1 MAQLATLN
9 IRLPETLKQHGY
21 EVLRRSGVSPSD
33 AVRQLFEYL
42 EREQK
47 LPADIFDSADDSSAD
62 HRRNLLKSLVGIVPA
77 DYSLAEARQD
87 RLAARGM

>member
-1 MAQLATLN
+1 MAQVATLN

-21 EVLRRSGVSPSD
+21 EVLRKSGVSTSD

-47 LPADIFDSADDSSAD
+47 LPADVFGTETPSPTDS
-62 HRRNLLKSLVGIVPA
+62 RRVLLQSLVGVVPA
-77 DYSLAEARQD
+77 GYSLDKARQD

>member
-21 EVLRRSGVSPSD
+21 EVLRKAGVSPSD

-47 LPADIFDSADDSSAD
+47 LPVDVFGESDCSPIDDC
-62 HRRNLLKSLVGIVPA
+62 RLLLRSLIGVVPA
-77 DYSLAEARQD
+77 DYGLTDARRD
-87 RLAARGM
+87 RLATRGM